1 MPTHYQGTP
10 QEINALN
17 TYIKMTRAVD
27 SFMNRLNQHRTLGD
41 LTLSQFGVLEA
52 LYHLGPMSQNE
63 IGAKILKSSGNMTM
77 VIDNLE
83 KGGLA
88 IRTRNMEDRRV
99 ITVSLTPAGRQ
110 LIEQVLPK
118 HVQAITEEMS
128 VLNEKEQEKLAELC
142 RKLGSKE
149 HQRLRTE

>member
-63 IGAKILKSSGNMTM
+63 IGAKILKSSGN
-77 VIDNLE
+77 
-83 KGGLA
+83 K
-88 IRTRNMEDRRV
+88 R
-99 ITVSLTPAGRQ
+99 
-110 LIEQVLPK
+110 
-118 HVQAITEEMS
+118 
-128 VLNEKEQEKLAELC
+128 
-142 RKLGSKE
+142 
-149 HQRLRTE
+149 